1 MFRIRF
7 IGLILF
13 FPVLLSA
20 QVNVYKAEGTENYA
34 DKNGFFY
41 TLPYTWFEV
50 NVYITKE
57 EHLRGPY
64 ADFADKFL
72 GLEDVITSDHNIYDI
87 VKVDISSITRSDP
100 TNYFFAEIDEKLV
113 KEGKRIQIALDG
125 SGILTGYS
133 SMSEKPDKK
142 APWITFSDEL
152 VEDSRFKYFAGAN
165 RVQKT
170 DTIIKR
176 VLVDTNEYER
186 IYFNKRWEVKSDEK
200 KAEEAAAKIQSI
212 RESRYNLLTGFQ
224 EIAYEEG
231 TIKYMD
237 QQLKKLEDEYL
248 SLFSGLSFKS
258 TLVYTFLVDPV
269 PSEELET
276 LLPVFTFSERSGV
289 KELSNTSGSK
299 VFLRIQRHGKQAGI
313 NTLLQSRQENVKGD
327 RGFFYRVPE
336 SVLVSVEPVYGLPV
350 TKSFEICQFGKVTY
364 LPPTVTLVEFHPE
377 TGMVSKII
385 ME

>member
-1 MFRIRF
+1 
-7 IGLILF
+7 L
-13 FPVLLSA
+13 VL
-20 QVNVYKAEGTENYA
+20 
-34 DKNGFFY
+34 
-41 TLPYTWFEV
+41 
-50 NVYITKE
+50 
-57 EHLRGPY
+57 H
-64 ADFADKFL
+64 
-72 GLEDVITSDHNIYDI
+72 
-87 VKVDISSITRSDP
+87 ISSITGSDP
-100 TNYFFAEIDEKLV
+100 LNYYFAEIDEKLV
-113 KEGKRIQIALDG
+113 KEGKRVQIALDG

-133 SMSEKPDKK
+133 SGSKKPDKN

-152 VEDSRFKYFAGAN
+152 VEDSGFKYFAGAN

-248 SLFSGLSFKS
+248 SLFSGLSLKS
-258 TLVYTFLVDPV
+258 TLVYTFLVDPA

-299 VFLRIQRHGKQAGI
+299 VFLRIQRPERQAGI
-313 NTLLQSRQENVKGD
+313 NTLLQTRQDNGKGD
-327 RGFFYRVPE
+327 KGFYYRVPE